1 MKNRSKSRELT
12 LQALFYMDMRQ
23 NISMEALNL
32 YQECFNIPKGSGPF
46 FLTLAK
52 GVMQNILQIDRIIE
66 NFSSNWKISRMPCVD
81 RNIIRT
87 AVYEMMFCEDIP
99 TKVSINEA
107 IDIGKKFGTEE
118 SGAFIN
124 GILDSI
130 HIALKIK
137 EIEVDLESRTIIPE
151 NIKPESIKYKSY
163 NEPKKDD
170 KVQPVKFSRV
180 KGHPGIVRS
189 RVKNV
194 QPSSEAVQKP

>member
-1 MKNRSKSRELT
+1 MKNRRKSRELT
-12 LQALFYMDMRQ
+12 LQALFYMDMRR

-32 YQECFNIPKGSGPF
+32 YQKCFDIPQNSEPF
-46 FLTLAK
+46 FLTLVK
-52 GVMQNILQIDRIIE
+52 GVMQNFLQINRIIE
-66 NFSSNWKISRMPCVD
+66 NFSSNWKINRMPCVD
-81 RNIIRT
+81 RNIMRT

-137 EIEVDLESRTIIPE
+137 EIEVDLESGTII
-151 NIKPESIKYKSY
+151 PESIKYESY
-163 NEPKKDD
+163 NEPKNEPPKDEEA
-170 KVQPVKFSRV
+170 QPAKFSRV
-180 KGHPGIVRS
+180 KGHPGVVRR

-194 QPSSEAVQKP
+194 QPSSDAIQKP

>member
-23 NISMEALNL
+23 NISMEALDL
-32 YQECFNIPKGSGPF
+32 FQECFNIPIESKPF

-52 GVMQNILQIDRIIE
+52 GVMQNVIQIDRIIE

-81 RNIIRT
+81 RNIMRT

-151 NIKPESIKYKSY
+151 NIKYEPHNDLKKV
-163 NEPKKDD
+163 NEA
-170 KVQPVKFSRV
+170 QPANFSRV
-180 KGHPGIVRS
+180 KGHPGVVRR

-194 QPSSEAVQKP
+194 QPFSDATQKH